1 MRTKW
6 SGTVSQDAVL
16 IKLRRRL
23 KLILS
28 SWAVHKKEKKGVY
41 EKEGKRKE
49 RRKKKQAK
57 NEPTHNSA
65 LSKGRNNATSYENA
79 KPREKRWARP
89 NLGFSCVVFAGK
101 YTAQSPPPPPP
112 PQRKKNSLKLPP
124 LPLTLKTTN
133 TTTFS
138 LFSVFQHW
146 QCLSSRH
153 PLFLFVVMYVYIVP
167 WSVFSSLLSSVL
179 GGYRLVTKQTK
190 KQNTVRNSPTS
201 SS

>member
-28 SWAVHKKEKKGVY
+28 SWAVHKKERKGVY
-41 EKEGKRKE
+41 EKEGEKKE
-49 RRKKKQAK
+49 KEAK

-65 LSKGRNNATSYENA
+65 LSKGRDNATSYENA
-79 KPREKRWARP
+79 KAREKKWARP
-89 NLGFSCVVFAGK
+89 TLGFSCVVFAGVNC
-101 YTAQSPPPPPP
+101 TVPPPPPPPPPP
-112 PQRKKNSLKLPP
+112 PQRKKKFPQLPP

-146 QCLSSRH
+146 QCLSPRH
-153 PLFLFVVMYVYIVP
+153 P
-167 WSVFSSLLSSVL
+167 FSFSL
-179 GGYRLVTKQTK
+179 
-190 KQNTVRNSPTS
+190 
-201 SS
+201 

>member
-28 SWAVHKKEKKGVY
+28 SWAVHKKEKKRSLWKGRK
-41 EKEGKRKE
+41 KEGEKKEKTGEKWAYPQLSIIKRERQRNFIWERESARKE
-49 RRKKKQAK
+49 VCTTYLRFFMRCI
-57 NEPTHNSA
+57 
-65 LSKGRNNATSYENA
+65 R
-79 KPREKRWARP
+79 
-89 NLGFSCVVFAGK
+89 GK
-101 YTAQSPPPPPP
+101 VKFTVPPPPP
-112 PQRKKNSLKLPP
+112 RKKNSLKLPS

-146 QCLSSRH
+146 QCLS
-153 PLFLFVVMYVYIVP
+153 PAIP
-167 WSVFSSLLSSVL
+167 FSFSL
-179 GGYRLVTKQTK
+179 
-190 KQNTVRNSPTS
+190 
-201 SS
+201 